1 MILKKVDITFEIGD
15 KADKLAIF
23 SPKIYIG
30 KNKPDKIAKTLITKF
45 KIFVQYLHFL
55 TIHRK
60 HLQMW

>member
-45 KIFVQYLHFL
+45 KIFV

-60 HLQMW
+60 HLQM